1 MMARS
6 LLPALAGVVARPARS
21 EWSARSLGSRSTTRA
36 VCLTI
41 RATVRSVRRSSL
53 AADFTPKPLPK
64 LAARTV
70 VAELVAGRFENA
82 ASLADDAR
90 LVVNMSEAL
99 HRKIKLRAVERGI
112 TIREY
117 VLGLLANDGLL

>member
-1 MMARS
+1 M
-6 LLPALAGVVARPARS
+6 
-21 EWSARSLGSRSTTRA
+21 
-36 VCLTI
+36 
-41 RATVRSVRRSSL
+41 RSVSRSSL
-53 AADFTPKPLPK
+53 AAGFAPKPLPK

-90 LVVNMSEAL
+90 LVVNMPEAL
-99 HRKIKLRAVERGI
+99 HRKVKLRAVERGI

-117 VLGLLANDGLL
+117 VLALLANDGLL

>member
-1 MMARS
+1 M
-6 LLPALAGVVARPARS
+6 
-21 EWSARSLGSRSTTRA
+21 
-36 VCLTI
+36 
-41 RATVRSVRRSSL
+41 
-53 AADFTPKPLPK
+53 
-64 LAARTV
+64 

>member
-1 MMARS
+1 MS
-6 LLPALAGVVARPARS
+6 
-21 EWSARSLGSRSTTRA
+21 
-36 VCLTI
+36 
-41 RATVRSVRRSSL
+41 RSSL
-53 AADFTPKPLPK
+53 AAGFAPKPLPK

-90 LVVNMSEAL
+90 LVVNMFEVL
-99 HRKIKLRAVERGI
+99 YCKVKLRAVERGI

-117 VLGLLANDGLL
+117 PLRQDSCRIDRMTALEAQDCGRWNTPPRFGSGWSNG